1 MSGSYIKYDLK
12 SNELI
17 VYHNKFGNSKKEQ
30 KVYTEKKDAHGKEI
44 YREVVRKRDQKFLG
58 ITFLNFID
66 KQSKSYQGLKAED
79 QFKELMNIKNIPCLY
94 IGQGANFSERN
105 PVITYC
111 EKKIRIKRPDF
122 LVSFPELGNLMIDVK
137 SRTRVNFPNSEK
149 KVFYIHYSDVE
160 ELFVLRN
167 SMNLP
172 IWIAFKDTDKTDADF
187 WMCNVKILHDIQ
199 QKLFEK
205 RPQMKDEENRRT
217 NHLRVPNEILSSFSE
232 NKLFNSLSYFKL
244 EGHVERMIDLE
255 TREQKPED
263 KDFYFIDKKN
273 EEMNC

>member
-1 MSGSYIKYDLK
+1 MSGPYIQYDLNG
-12 SNELI
+12 NELT
-17 VYHNKFGNSKKEQ
+17 VYHNKLENTKD
-30 KVYTEKKDAHGKEI
+30 EKKTYSAKNDARGRKI
-44 YREVVRKRDQKFLG
+44 YTEVVREKDKEFLG
-58 ITFLNFID
+58 VKLKDFMDT
-66 KQSKSYQGLKAED
+66 QSKSYQGLMAED

-105 PVITYC
+105 PDITYC

-137 SRTRVNFPNSEK
+137 SRTRVSFPNSEK

-172 IWIAFKDTDKTDADF
+172 IWIAFKDTDITDADF

-205 RPQMKDEENRRT
+205 RPEMKDEKNR
-217 NHLRVPNEILSSFSE
+217 
-232 NKLFNSLSYFKL
+232 
-244 EGHVERMIDLE
+244 
-255 TREQKPED
+255 
-263 KDFYFIDKKN
+263 KN
-273 EEMNC
+273 RPLTSA